1 MNAGTKRTS
10 KRSDEPPYARYA
22 FFNPYNLSLF
32 AGGVAAGLLTGHGWL
47 VVVTCAAEAM
57 WLIFAPDSKVLR
69 ALWFDKAF
77 ARAVRDDA
85 RDRNIEKVGKLGP
98 SDRQRLGL
106 LVNQKAAI
114 ERMAKDNPSL
124 AVELLAGEL
133 VKLDRLIE
141 DFVDLGNAAARAEAH
156 AQTFDFGALRR
167 SWAMYTAQ
175 IAAHPAGDRRRDVA
189 EQNLDVLRR
198 RNRRYEDL
206 TRAIQVARGQMDLI
220 EQTFRLL
227 ADEILTMASPTEL
240 GSRIDELRV
249 AVDAVRETT
258 LDERDDALVIEE
270 EELGHAKEHW

>member
-1 MNAGTKRTS
+1 MTAS
-10 KRSDEPPYARYA
+10 AKRSSESRLPRYARYA
-22 FFNPYNLSLF
+22 FLNPYNLSLF
-32 AGGVAAGLLTGHGWL
+32 AGGVAVGLLTGHGWL

-57 WLIFAPDSKVLR
+57 WLIFAPDSKLLR

-77 ARAVRDDA
+77 ARAERDDA
-85 RDRNIEKVGKLGP
+85 RDRNVEKVGKLGLA
-98 SDRQRLGL
+98 DRQRLGL
-106 LVNQKAAI
+106 LVDQKSAI
-114 ERMAKDNPSL
+114 ERLAKDNPSL

-133 VKLDRLIE
+133 MKLDRLIE

-167 SWAMYTAQ
+167 SWSMYTAQ
-175 IAAHPAGDRRRDVA
+175 IAALPVGDRRRDVA
-189 EQNLDVLRR
+189 EQNLEVLRR
-198 RNRRYEDL
+198 RNRRYDDL
-206 TRAIQVARGQMDLI
+206 ARAIQVARGQMDLI

-258 LDERDDALVIEE
+258 LDERDLVIEE
-270 EELGHAKEHW
+270 EEVGHAKEHW

>member
-1 MNAGTKRTS
+1 MNAGTKRTA

-22 FFNPYNLSLF
+22 FLNPYNLSLF

-77 ARAVRDDA
+77 ARAARDDA
-85 RDRNIEKVGKLGP
+85 RDRNIEKVGKLGA

-167 SWAMYTAQ
+167 SWSMYTAQ
-175 IAAHPAGDRRRDVA
+175 IAAHPVGDRRREVA

-258 LDERDDALVIEE
+258 IDERDDALVIEE